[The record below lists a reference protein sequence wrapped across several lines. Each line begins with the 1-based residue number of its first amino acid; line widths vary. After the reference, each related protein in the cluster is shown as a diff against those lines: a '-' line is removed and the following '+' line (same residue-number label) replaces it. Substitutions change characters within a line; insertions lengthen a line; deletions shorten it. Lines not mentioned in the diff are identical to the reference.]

1 MLGKPQPI
9 VNHDPDIL
17 EGRVM
22 QHHVE
27 RPDHVRDGHE
37 ELDIRETNM

>member
-9 VNHDPDIL
+9 VNHDPD
-17 EGRVM
+17 M

-27 RPDHVRDGHE
+27 PPDHVRDGHE

>member
-1 MLGKPQPI
+1 
-9 VNHDPDIL
+9 
-17 EGRVM
+17 M

-27 RPDHVRDGHE
+27 PPDHVRDGHE